1 MGIYLITGAT
11 GGIGTAT
18 AELLREH
25 GHDLILAGRS
35 PDRLHKL
42 AGQFAATPY
51 GKTQSFSVTSPGGQP
66 VVPTARHISTI
77 TLDLSEPRRMEAAL
91 AVVDLPARLD
101 GLIHSAGVTD
111 LGRVAAQDADHWID
125 QLMINLVG
133 AAELTRLLLPS
144 LRAAAGQVV
153 FVNSGAG
160 LRANPGWS
168 AYAASKHGLKALA
181 DSLRAEEPGIR
192 VTSVFP
198 GRTATEMQRKVR
210 AQENA
215 EYRPADYLEPSTV
228 ARAIL
233 GVIETPADG
242 IVTDLS
248 IRSREG
254 APFSL

>member
-11 GGIGTAT
+11 GGIGSAT

-25 GHDLILAGRS
+25 GHDLILAGS
-35 PDRLHKL
+35 SAERLHKL

-51 GKTQSFSVTSPGGQP
+51 GKTQSFSLSSPGRP
-66 VVPTARHISTI
+66 VTPGRHISTI

-91 AVVDLPARLD
+91 AVVDLPGRLD
-101 GLIHSAGVTD
+101 GLIHSAGITD
-111 LGRVAAQDADHWID
+111 LGRVADQDADHWID

-215 EYRPADYLEPSTV
+215 EYRPADYIEPSTV

-242 IVTDLS
+242 IVTDMA

-254 APFSL
+254 APFSLW

>member
-11 GGIGTAT
+11 GGIGSAT

-25 GHDLILAGRS
+25 GHDLILAGSS

-51 GKTQSFSVTSPGGQP
+51 GKTQSFSLTSSGQQP
-66 VVPTARHISTI
+66 VTPGRHISTI

-101 GLIHSAGVTD
+101 GLVYCAGVTD
-111 LGRVAAQDADHWID
+111 LGRVADQDADHWID

-153 FVNSGAG
+153 YVNSGAG

-192 VTSVFP
+192 VTSVYP

-215 EYRPADYLEPSTV
+215 EYRPADYIEPSTV

-242 IVTDLS
+242 IVTDVS